1 MTGESGFS
9 SCVLSIVLGS
19 SWDHLASYPIRA
31 WASFAGGKES
41 GTELTTHLHILPHVR
56 MHGAV
61 PTFIYTSA
69 ICGAKL
75 SEGTMYASSIYRHG
89 NKE

>member
-1 MTGESGFS
+1 M
-9 SCVLSIVLGS
+9 
-19 SWDHLASYPIRA
+19 
-31 WASFAGGKES
+31 
-41 GTELTTHLHILPHVR
+41 LTTHLHIVPHVR

-75 SEGTMYASSIYRHG
+75 SIGTMYARSVYRHG
-89 NKE
+89 HKELARN